1 MHNLELIT
9 EGLKRLNENQD
20 TMLEKLNAIHIQTT
34 QTNGR
39 VTAVEK
45 ENAAIWRE
53 TSKIWKVLKY
63 GGIVLAVIL
72 LVLVSKGI
80 ISPSDLPKP

>member
-20 TMLEKLNAIHIQTT
+20 EMLTKLNEIHIQTT

-45 ENAAIWRE
+45 ETA
-53 TSKIWKVLKY
+53 TIWKVLKY
-63 GGIVLAVIL
+63 GGLVLAVVL
-72 LVLVSKGI
+72 LILVSKGI